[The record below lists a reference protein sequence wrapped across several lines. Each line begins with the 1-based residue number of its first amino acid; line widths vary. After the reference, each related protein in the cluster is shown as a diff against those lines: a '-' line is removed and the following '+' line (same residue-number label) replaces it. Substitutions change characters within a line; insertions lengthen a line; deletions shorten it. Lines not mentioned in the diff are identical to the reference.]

1 MLLNSFQEKIEKN
14 MVCLKNGKYMI
25 KASTVLYI
33 TLQDYHQSR
42 QQYGNDGINN
52 NQNDEIGNSNNPKD
66 EFYQHV
72 NKIFYF
78 NFLIKGGK

>member
-1 MLLNSFQEKIEKN
+1 LNSFQEKIEKN
-14 MVCLKNGKYMI
+14 MVNTKYGKYMI

-33 TLQDYHQSR
+33 TLLDFHQSR

-52 NQNDEIGNSNNPKD
+52 NNNLYEEQGNYINNPKE

-72 NKIFYF
+72 FKLLNY
-78 NFLIKGGK
+78 

>member
-1 MLLNSFQEKIEKN
+1 
-14 MVCLKNGKYMI
+14 MVNTKYGKYMI

-33 TLQDYHQSR
+33 TLQDFHQSR

-52 NQNDEIGNSNNPKD
+52 NINEEQGNNNNNPKE

-72 NKIFYF
+72 IY
-78 NFLIKGGK
+78 NFK

>member
-1 MLLNSFQEKIEKN
+1 
-14 MVCLKNGKYMI
+14 MVNTKYGKYMI

-33 TLQDYHQSR
+33 TLLDFHQSR

-52 NQNDEIGNSNNPKD
+52 NNNLYEEQGNYINNPKE

-72 NKIFYF
+72 FKLLNY
-78 NFLIKGGK
+78 